1 MNSIK
6 YYAKGDIIVDDKKT
20 FSVEVDLEHD
30 KEYSPTKIKDLL
42 VKKLQETECGEKFH
56 VTNFSMGSYEIHKKY
71 VIITYNNYGSWL
83 ALVTSRHPITLNS
96 LIEFFEIDEEKD
108 DICMIEYEN
117 IERFDLDKEQN
128 CRNKFK
134 GE

>member
-56 VTNFSMGSYEIHKKY
+56 VTIFSMGSYEIYKSH
-71 VIITYNNYGSWL
+71 VIVTYHNSFPFI
-83 ALVTSRHPITLNS
+83 AIVTSKKPIEFES

-108 DICMIEYEN
+108 DITMLMSEN
-117 IERFDLDKEQN
+117 IQEFCIDKE
-128 CRNKFK
+128 
-134 GE
+134 